1 MFARRS
7 AHNDLQS
14 FLETPDMM
22 PNFACVE
29 KFFTHM
35 TFKAFGAACNL
46 LQAILH
52 ARNPKRK
59 SPEAGRRV
67 KVEAEGL
74 PRNDLDATTGDI
86 PWNLDSRAHNGFSAF
101 NGRFQ

>member
-52 ARNPKRK
+52 APNPKSK
-59 SPEAGRRV
+59 
-67 KVEAEGL
+67 
-74 PRNDLDATTGDI
+74 TTE
-86 PWNLDSRAHNGFSAF
+86 PASRQGGSRGHTEE
-101 NGRFQ
+101 RP

>member
-22 PNFACVE
+22 PKFAGFE
-29 KFFTHM
+29 KFFAHM
-35 TFKAFGAACNL
+35 TFKAFGVARNL

-52 ARNPKRK
+52 APNPKSK
-59 SPEAGRRV
+59 TPESGGGSRW
-67 KVEAEGL
+67 K
-74 PRNDLDATTGDI
+74 PRAYRGTT
-86 PWNLDSRAHNGFSAF
+86 
-101 NGRFQ
+101 

>member
-1 MFARRS
+1 LFFALSYKIFGRRS

-14 FLETPDMM
+14 FLETPHMM
-22 PNFACVE
+22 PNFAGVE

-35 TFKAFGAACNL
+35 NFKTSGAAGL
-46 LQAILH
+46 FLSEAIIR

-59 SPEAGRRV
+59 SPGGGRRV
-67 KVEAEGL
+67 KVEAEGI

-86 PWNLDSRAHNGFSAF
+86 P
-101 NGRFQ
+101 